1 MAKIM
6 ASKKAKEARRNRN
19 HKVVMEQKVEKAVT
33 AKKKQNVVET
43 KEVAKTT
50 VEKKAVEEKV
60 VEAVEKKAVK
70 KTTKSAA
77 IQVIYQFEGRE
88 VTEKELIT
96 KVKEIWTSKGNKIK
110 DITSLNI
117 YIKPEEQMAY
127 YVINDVE
134 NGKIEL

>member
-50 VEKKAVEEKV
+50 VETKAVEEKV

-117 YIKPEEQMAY
+117 YIKPEEEMAY

>member
-117 YIKPEEQMAY
+117 YIKPEEEMAY

>member
-1 MAKIM
+1 M

-117 YIKPEEQMAY
+117 YIKPEEEMAY

>member
-19 HKVVMEQKVEKAVT
+19 HKVVMEQKVEKVVT
-33 AKKKQNVVET
+33 TKKKQNVVET

>member
-1 MAKIM
+1 M

-19 HKVVMEQKVEKAVT
+19 HKVVMEQKVEKVVT
-33 AKKKQNVVET
+33 TKKKQNVVET
-43 KEVAKTT
+43 KEAAKTT
-50 VEKKAVEEKV
+50 VETKV

-88 VTEKELIT
+88 VTEKELIA

-117 YIKPEEQMAY
+117 YIKPEEEMAY
-127 YVINDVE
+127 YVINDIE

>member
-19 HKVVMEQKVEKAVT
+19 HKVVMGQKVEKVVT
-33 AKKKQNVVET
+33 TKKKQNVVET
-43 KEVAKTT
+43 KEAAKTT
-50 VEKKAVEEKV
+50 VETKV

-88 VTEKELIT
+88 VTEKELIA

-117 YIKPEEQMAY
+117 YIKPEEEKAY

>member
-43 KEVAKTT
+43 KEVVKTA
-50 VEKKAVEEKV
+50 VETKAVEEKA

-117 YIKPEEQMAY
+117 YIKPEEEMAY

>member
-6 ASKKAKEARRNRN
+6 ASKKAKEARRYRN

-43 KEVAKTT
+43 KEVAKTA
-50 VEKKAVEEKV
+50 VETKAVEETA

-88 VTEKELIT
+88 VTEKELIA

-117 YIKPEEQMAY
+117 YIKPEEEMAY

>member
-19 HKVVMEQKVEKAVT
+19 HKVVMEQKVEKVVT
-33 AKKKQNVVET
+33 TKKKQNVVET
-43 KEVAKTT
+43 KEAAKTT
-50 VEKKAVEEKV
+50 VETKV

-88 VTEKELIT
+88 VTEKELIA
-96 KVKEIWTSKGNKIK
+96 KVKESWTSKGNKIK

-117 YIKPEEQMAY
+117 YIKPEEEKAY

>member
-19 HKVVMEQKVEKAVT
+19 HKVVMEQKVEKVVT
-33 AKKKQNVVET
+33 TKKKQNVVET
-43 KEVAKTT
+43 KEAAKTT
-50 VEKKAVEEKV
+50 EETKV

-88 VTEKELIT
+88 VTEKELIA

-117 YIKPEEQMAY
+117 YIKPEEEKAY

>member
-43 KEVAKTT
+43 KEVAKTA
-50 VEKKAVEEKV
+50 VETKAVEEKA

-70 KTTKSAA
+70 KSTKSAA

-88 VTEKELIT
+88 VTEKELIA

-117 YIKPEEQMAY
+117 YIKPEEEMAY
-127 YVINDVE
+127 YVINDME

>member
-1 MAKIM
+1 M

-19 HKVVMEQKVEKAVT
+19 HKVVMEQKVEKVVT
-33 AKKKQNVVET
+33 TKKKQNVVET
-43 KEVAKTT
+43 KEAAKTT
-50 VEKKAVEEKV
+50 VETKV

-88 VTEKELIT
+88 VTEKELIA

-117 YIKPEEQMAY
+117 YIKPEEEKAY

>member
-19 HKVVMEQKVEKAVT
+19 HKVVMEQKVEKVVT
-33 AKKKQNVVET
+33 TKKKQNVVET
-43 KEVAKTT
+43 KEAAKTT
-50 VEKKAVEEKV
+50 VETKV

-88 VTEKELIT
+88 VTEKELIA

-117 YIKPEEQMAY
+117 YIKPEEEKAY